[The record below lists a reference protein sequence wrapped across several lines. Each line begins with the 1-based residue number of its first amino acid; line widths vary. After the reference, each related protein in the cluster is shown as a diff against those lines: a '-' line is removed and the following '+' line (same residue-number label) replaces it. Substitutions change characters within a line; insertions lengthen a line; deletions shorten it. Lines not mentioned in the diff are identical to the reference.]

1 MHHNAHN
8 CTGYTNTH
16 PPSLEKEGGNNS
28 AERNEREKNLEGVA
42 DCVEKLISI
51 NSKVMCV
58 PGIHALTKNALSSPR
73 LRPRTDTGKI
83 LIVTQLDKTESALGL
98 LAFAKNIKQARHIMG
113 EVLGW

>member
-1 MHHNAHN
+1 MHIIVH
-8 CTGYTNTH
+8 GYTNTH
-16 PPSLEKEGGNNS
+16 PPSLEKEGGNNL
-28 AERNEREKNLEGVA
+28 AERDKNLEGVA

-58 PGIHALTKNALSSPR
+58 SGIHALTKNASSSPR

-98 LAFAKNIKQARHIMG
+98 LAFAKNTKQARHIMG